1 MRTLISD
8 AVIVSNGDEGHP
20 LMDGAVI
27 IDQDRIVDVGAT
39 PDIRQRYPN
48 YDRHIDGS
56 GKIVMPGFVSS
67 HTHVGYS
74 VFRGRVEDGGRDT
87 FLTQLVPMAGVMT
100 SAERLAIG
108 SLTYLELLRG
118 GVTTIVE
125 VEEDA
130 DLFPDFVEQLG
141 VRSFIG
147 VMVQDVEPD
156 RVVDGTFAY
165 SPQMRRVQL
174 GQAFQLAERWAH
186 AKGRLRPLLMAN
198 STMTSS
204 PELMHGLREAADRL
218 HIPLSIHLGIGAAER
233 ELCAKRYGKSPYAY
247 AADLGMLGADVLA
260 AHCFDISMED
270 IDILTRTRTHI
281 AHCPQINAVRGLI
294 APVRALQD
302 RGLNITLGIDNYFA
316 DFFEVLRSAIMVA
329 RIKEGDG
336 TVMAPETVL
345 NMATVNGA
353 RALGLFDVGR
363 IKPGWK
369 ADLVLLDRTS
379 PGLTPLLDP
388 LASLVYHA
396 HAGSVRMVIVDGEVV
411 VADGK
416 ATQVD
421 EEALLHEAQHS
432 AAAAWARF
440 AERYGGIK
448 ARCATLP

>member
-1 MRTLISD
+1 
-8 AVIVSNGDEGHP
+8 
-20 LMDGAVI
+20 
-27 IDQDRIVDVGAT
+27 
-39 PDIRQRYPN
+39 
-48 YDRHIDGS
+48 
-56 GKIVMPGFVSS
+56 
-67 HTHVGYS
+67 
-74 VFRGRVEDGGRDT
+74 
-87 FLTQLVPMAGVMT
+87 
-100 SAERLAIG
+100 
-108 SLTYLELLRG
+108 
-118 GVTTIVE
+118 
-125 VEEDA
+125 
-130 DLFPDFVEQLG
+130 
-141 VRSFIG
+141 
-147 VMVQDVEPD
+147 
-156 RVVDGTFAY
+156 
-165 SPQMRRVQL
+165 
-174 GQAFQLAERWAH
+174 
-186 AKGRLRPLLMAN
+186 
-198 STMTSS
+198 
-204 PELMHGLREAADRL
+204 
-218 HIPLSIHLGIGAAER
+218 
-233 ELCAKRYGKSPYAY
+233 
-247 AADLGMLGADVLA
+247 
-260 AHCFDISMED
+260 
-270 IDILTRTRTHI
+270 
-281 AHCPQINAVRGLI
+281 
-294 APVRALQD
+294 
-302 RGLNITLGIDNYFA
+302 
-316 DFFEVLRSAIMVA
+316 MVA